1 VHSQVAETPADQP
14 IAQPGDLVDDYRA
27 QRQRNADSAEALRR
41 ELDAAYDRIEL
52 MREQREGAM
61 RAVITT
67 AILSGGIVALLLVL
81 FYRNKLKSAREL
93 AELNARLDKQWKDLC
108 KTNEELSRVNKE
120 MADALERLAKR

>member
-1 VHSQVAETPADQP
+1 
-14 IAQPGDLVDDYRA
+14 
-27 QRQRNADSAEALRR
+27 
-41 ELDAAYDRIEL
+41 